1 MPPYRASLSRTQS
14 RAGWSVIFRHP
25 AVLDGKTGKPGKRV
39 RYGLST
45 RDDEVAQQLV
55 SELDQLLADER
66 WWSVTALPAAR
77 TQFHPRVVEIFY
89 DALEAEPL
97 NALSVREHLLPLPSG
112 QDYRTV
118 LLLGTT
124 GAGKTTL
131 VRQLIGTDPDEER
144 FPTTA
149 TGRTTI
155 ADMEIITA
163 EGAFEA
169 AVTFFPTDEIREH
182 LIDCILRAVL
192 AAHRKES
199 RADVQRALLQHPD
212 QRFRFNYI
220 LGDGSARQASPP
232 TAQPAWDLLPEDLAA
247 GASDPSSAMP
257 ELGDIN
263 MEETAKKIDSITDR
277 VITIAQ
283 THGRALAAELAPIS
297 DEDRR
302 LVEELVEEAL
312 EEVLRDDDEIHAMV
326 DALIDEMHARIDL
339 IDVGTLARNRQGWP
353 ESWTWVATGLDR
365 IEFIR
370 HVRRFTSNAKHGF
383 GRLLTPLVSGIRVK
397 GPFRPTWHDG
407 PLPELI
413 LFDTE
418 GLGHTPDSSSSIP
431 TRLTRLIDE
440 ADAVVLVDNA
450 EQPMQAAPAAA
461 MRALARTGHAGKLH
475 LCFTHFD
482 AMAGD
487 NLPSERDKALHVLSS
502 CNTVLTA
509 IGKDLGPFGERLLRA
524 RVRDASYFLA
534 NTHEE
539 LDQDEAR
546 DVTSINHLR
555 RLLRDLIAS
564 GSRPTLA
571 DTRPVY
577 EQVNL
582 VVAIRDAV
590 EDFQDH
596 WTAVLGLATSMAV
609 PKEHWARI
617 KALSRRFAQRIDDEY
632 LYLRPV
638 AQLQAELQGEIF
650 NLIQNPIDWS
660 RGEPSEDEQQ
670 ALYDEFANQLSRR
683 LLELA
688 KRRISDERHRDWQ
701 EAFAQWGRGST
712 VVRAR
717 IIAEDVYGQAAPVP
731 RAAPSANAN
740 AFLREVIKEVRKT
753 AKELDIELR

>member
-1 MPPYRASLSRTQS
+1 MSSCCLFPPGQGYR
-14 RAGWSVIFRHP
+14 
-25 AVLDGKTGKPGKRV
+25 K
-39 RYGLST
+39 
-45 RDDEVAQQLV
+45 
-55 SELDQLLADER
+55 
-66 WWSVTALPAAR
+66 
-77 TQFHPRVVEIFY
+77 
-89 DALEAEPL
+89 
-97 NALSVREHLLPLPSG
+97 
-112 QDYRTV
+112 V

-131 VRQLIGTDPDEER
+131 ARQLIGTDPDEER

-169 AVTFFPTDEIREH
+169 AVTFFPADEIREH
-182 LIDCILRAVL
+182 LIDCVLRAVL
-192 AAHRKES
+192 AAHRGES

-220 LGDGSARQASPP
+220 LGDGAARQVSP
-232 TAQPAWDLLPEDLAA
+232 TAAQPAWDLLPDDLA
-247 GASDPSSAMP
+247 GKLGNPSSAMP
-257 ELGDIN
+257 ELGDIDV
-263 MEETAKKIDSITDR
+263 EETAKKIDAITDR
-277 VITIAQ
+277 VIAIAQ
-283 THGRALAAELAPIS
+283 TQGKALAVELAPTS

-302 LVEELVEEAL
+302 LVEELVEEGL

-326 DALIDEMHARIDL
+326 DALIDEMHSRIDL

-353 ESWTWVATGLDR
+353 ESWTWVATGLER
-365 IEFIR
+365 IDFIR
-370 HVRRFTSNAKHGF
+370 HVRRFTSNAKQGF

-407 PLPELI
+407 SLPELI

-482 AMAGD
+482 AMTGD
-487 NLPSERDKALHVLSS
+487 NLPTDRDKALHVLSS

-509 IGKDLGPFGERLLRA
+509 IGKELGPFGERLLRA
-524 RVRDASYFLA
+524 RVPEASYFLA
-534 NTHEE
+534 NTQKE
-539 LDQDEAR
+539 LDEDQDQ
-546 DVTSINHLR
+546 DVTSIKHLR

-596 WTAVLGLATSMAV
+596 WAAVLGLATSMAV

-617 KALSRRFAQRIDDEY
+617 KALSRRFAQLIDDEY

-638 AQLQAELQGEIF
+638 AQLQAELQEELF
-650 NLIQNPIDWS
+650 NLIQNPIGWS

-712 VVRAR
+712 VIRAR

-740 AFLREVIKEVRKT
+740 AFLREVIKEVRET
-753 AKELDIELR
+753 AEELDIKLR